1 MSAQRDRAAR
11 PVLILTG
18 PTGTGK
24 SDWAI
29 RAAERYPVEIVS
41 ADSAMVYRGLDIGT
55 AKPSIVL
62 RERIPH
68 HLIDI
73 CEPTR
78 SYSAGQFVADA
89 AARIIEIHGRDRIPL
104 LVGGTFLYLRALVS
118 GMASLPQASAQ
129 LRRELNERAD
139 RVGWHELH
147 EELKCL
153 DPEAASRI
161 HRNDPQRIQRALEV
175 CLSTGQPISTLQRA
189 SPSALAGYRL
199 RRWALVPS
207 DRTALN
213 ERLAERFN
221 AMMTNGF
228 LREVER
234 LHGRGDLSAEHP
246 AMRAVGYRQLWAHVA
261 GALSLADAVKAAI
274 AATRQLAKRQL
285 TWIRSDATLER
296 IEPAAPGAFA
306 AWEGRLYEELR
317 ALGC

>member
-1 MSAQRDRAAR
+1 MPVLRAGAAL
-11 PVLILTG
+11 PVLILSG

-55 AKPSIVL
+55 AKPSIAV
-62 RERIPH
+62 RKRVPH

-73 CEPTR
+73 CEPAH

-89 AARIIEIHGRDRIPL
+89 GARIIEIHGRNHIPL
-104 LVGGTFLYLRALVS
+104 IVGGTFLYLRALVS

-129 LRRELNERAD
+129 LRRELNERAA
-139 RVGWHELH
+139 RVGWPELH
-147 EELKCL
+147 EELTRL
-153 DPEAASRI
+153 DPDAASRI

-175 CLSTGQPISTLQRA
+175 CLSTGQRISSLQQA
-189 SPSALAGYRL
+189 SPSALEGYRV
-199 RRWALVPS
+199 RRWALVPN
-207 DRTALN
+207 DRAALN

-221 AMMTNGF
+221 AMMANGF
-228 LREVER
+228 LREVEMLR
-234 LHGRGDLSAEHP
+234 QRGDLSAEHP
-246 AMRAVGYRQLWAHVA
+246 AMRAVGYRQLWAHVL
-261 GALSLADAVKAAI
+261 GALSLADAVKRAV

-296 IEPAAPGAFA
+296 IDPAAPGAFA
-306 AWEGRLYEELR
+306 DWEEKLREELR